1 MFTLFNRNHNGDIF
15 YSRPIIQKLLDNN
28 FKVSYYHNC
37 NHKILEDLPVSYAGP
52 PSKLLVENIPDKVI
66 ETWIGKRNL
75 KFLSQGCSFVGH
87 SSLAK
92 DIFDEYR
99 IVYKNDLEF
108 LPTVAYHNLDQEVIS
123 KINDS
128 MGTIKDKFKKVVLIC
143 NNKCLS
149 GQAQNF
155 DFNPVISRLCE
166 SHKEVFFIVSNPT
179 NLRAANLL
187 EVSNIV
193 GNMDCDLLYLSY
205 LSTHSNIIVGRA
217 SGPHCFTHVR
227 ENLLNEKKTY
237 ISITN
242 SYNEGAW
249 FTQSTA
255 RQIWNNNYSLSS
267 VFNLINNEI

>member
-1 MFTLFNRNHNGDIF
+1 
-15 YSRPIIQKLLDNN
+15 LLDNN

-52 PSKLLVENIPDKVI
+52 PSKLLVESIPDKVI
-66 ETWIGKRNL
+66 ETWVGRNNSKL
-75 KFLSQGCSFVGH
+75 LSEGCSFACH

-92 DIFDEYR
+92 DILDEYG

-128 MGTIKDKFKKVVLIC
+128 LGTIKAKFKKVVLIC

-155 DFNPVISRLCE
+155 DFNPVISRLFE
-166 SHKEVFFIVSNPT
+166 SHKEVFFIVSNST

-187 EVSNIV
+187 E
-193 GNMDCDLLYLSY
+193 
-205 LSTHSNIIVGRA
+205 A
-217 SGPHCFTHVR
+217 
-227 ENLLNEKKTY
+227 
-237 ISITN
+237 
-242 SYNEGAW
+242 
-249 FTQSTA
+249 
-255 RQIWNNNYSLSS
+255 
-267 VFNLINNEI
+267 